1 MRTYFALFLLASG
14 ASLVLTPIVRQL
26 CYKFRW
32 LDEPRDAR
40 RTHGKA
46 VPRLGG
52 VAIFCSVLVGLLPL
66 LFVTNLFTE
75 SLRQNSPRLVVILVP
90 AFLILLLGV
99 YDDLFG
105 LKAPQKF
112 IGLGLISVVFYG
124 LGGRIEVL
132 SIPFVGSVHLPMVLG
147 LVVTVVWIVGI
158 ANAFNLI
165 DGMDGL
171 AAGAAVFA
179 SLVFLAVSLTQGLP
193 LMIALALVLSGTL
206 IGFLRYNFNP
216 ASIFLGDSGA
226 LFIGF
231 MLAALSVEGAQ
242 KASTAVAVAIPIMA
256 FGLPMLDTGFTMVRR
271 FISGKPLFMGD
282 QEHIHHMLLQRG
294 WSQRKAALVLY
305 SVCAVFGL
313 VALLVR
319 NSEPLTGLVLFVVGV
334 AVVLGIGR
342 LRYHEVD
349 EIRASVRRNV
359 GDRRVRGTNNIKVR
373 RASRRVAKATSLAEV
388 FEGVIEV
395 LEIGEFVHAVI
406 IIGRHGDAAGNEA
419 SLNREIEAPVLKGAR
434 MRDGMIWWSWTKEGA
449 DAEKMSESHALWSLR
464 MPLGNGNG
472 VGGHLNLY
480 RELGKENIL
489 LDVNYLCTL
498 FRQEMAQYLER
509 ELRKDA
515 TAEPTKASGATA
527 G

>member
-1 MRTYFALFLLASG
+1 MRTYFLLFLLATCS
-14 ASLVLTPIVRQL
+14 SLALTPLVRQL
-26 CYKFRW
+26 CLKFRW
-32 LDEPRDAR
+32 LDVPEDDR
-40 RTHGKA
+40 RTHWKA

-66 LFVTNLFTE
+66 LFIRNLFTD
-75 SLRQNSPRLVVILVP
+75 SLRESAPRLLVILIP
-90 AFLILLLGV
+90 AFLTLLLGA

-112 IGLGLISVVFYG
+112 IGLGLISVIFYG
-124 LGGRIEVL
+124 LGGRIEAL
-132 SIPFVGSVHLPMVLG
+132 SIPFVGSIHLPMVLG
-147 LVVTVVWIVGI
+147 MILTVVWIVGV

-179 SLVFLAVSLTQGLP
+179 SLVFLATSLTQGLP
-193 LMIALALVLSGTL
+193 LTIALALVLSGAL

-256 FGLPMLDTGFTMVRR
+256 FGLPMLDTGFTLVRR
-271 FISGKPLFMGD
+271 FISGKPLFTGD

-294 WSQRKAALVLY
+294 WSQRKTSLILY

-313 VALLVR
+313 LALLVR

-334 AVVLGIGR
+334 AVVLALGH

-349 EIRASVRRNV
+349 EIKASVRRSV
-359 GDRRVRGTNNIKVR
+359 GGRRTKVTNNIRVR
-373 RASRRVAKATSLAEV
+373 RASRSVSKANSLEEA
-388 FEGVIEV
+388 FEAVTEV

-406 IIGRHGDAAGNEA
+406 IIGRHGDAVGNEA
-419 SLNREIEAPVLKGAR
+419 ALTREVGAPVLNGAE
-434 MRDGMIWWSWTKEGA
+434 MRDGMIWWTWTKNGA
-449 DAEKMSESHALWSLR
+449 NKQKLTESHGLWSLR

-480 RELGKENIL
+480 RELDKENIL
-489 LDVNYLCTL
+489 LDIDYICTL
-498 FRQEMAQYLER
+498 FRQEMAQYIER
-509 ELRKDA
+509 ALTKDA
-515 TAEPTKASGATA
+515 SPEPPKTSSAGA
-527 G
+527 

>member
-1 MRTYFALFLLASG
+1 MKTYFLLFSVATCSSLL
-14 ASLVLTPIVRQL
+14 LTPLVRRICQR
-26 CYKFRW
+26 FSW
-32 LDEPRDAR
+32 LDQPGGAR
-40 RTHGKA
+40 RNHETA

-52 VAIFCSVLVGLLPL
+52 IAIFCSMLVGLLPL
-66 LFVTNLFTE
+66 LLISNSFTNAI
-75 SLRQNSPRLVVILVP
+75 RQSAARLLIILVP
-90 AFLILLLGV
+90 ASLTFLLGV

-112 IGLGLISVVFYG
+112 IGLGLISVIFYG

-132 SIPFVGSVHLPMVLG
+132 SIPFVGSVYLPMVLG
-147 LVVTVVWIVGI
+147 FILTVVWIVGI

-165 DGMDGL
+165 DGIDGL
-171 AAGAAVFA
+171 AAGAAVFS

-193 LMIALALVLSGTL
+193 LMIALALVLCGAL

-256 FGLPMLDTGFTMVRR
+256 FGLPMLDTGFTIVRR
-271 FISGKPLFMGD
+271 FISGKRLFTGD
-282 QEHIHHMLLQRG
+282 LEHIHHMLLQRG
-294 WSQRKAALVLY
+294 WSQRKTALVLY

-313 VALLVR
+313 LALLVK

-334 AVVLGIGR
+334 AIVLGLSR

-349 EIRASVRRNV
+349 EIKASVRRNV
-359 GDRRVRGTNNIKVR
+359 GDRRIRGTNNIRVR
-373 RASRRVAKATSLAEV
+373 RASRSVAKANTLAEA

-419 SLNREIEAPVLKGAR
+419 ALTREFGAAALSGAE
-434 MRDGMIWWSWTKEGA
+434 MRDGMIWWSWTKAGA
-449 DAEKMSESHALWSLR
+449 DTRELTESHGLWSLR

-489 LDVNYLCTL
+489 LDINYLCTL
-498 FRQEMAQYLER
+498 FRQEMAQYVER
-509 ELRKDA
+509 ALPKDA
-515 TAEPTKASGATA
+515 SAEPTKASGAKA
-527 G
+527 